1 MNEIEDDVTFCDS
14 ATSLVEGCRLP
25 VRMQGGDDWPLAE
38 IISIKEIRGQRGY
51 YVHYVDFNKRL
62 DEWVGESWL
71 DTRKV
76 QFPRRDGAPTG
87 GTTTPKKTHIGSGGG
102 LMPHFITTVG
112 LPGEPRQLISRP
124 ASPTLA
130 HETSSLVNG
139 GAVLAAALQKKM
151 NRKRKANSL
160 DIDPEVP
167 SLEAAEGEAASGAAT
182 PTTRPRQSGSMLAH
196 GHDDLVTRM
205 KNIEMIEL
213 GRHRIRPWYFAPY
226 PQEMVNLPC
235 IYICEFCLKY
245 RKSKK
250 CLERHLIKCKLKH
263 PPGNEIYRKG
273 SISFFEIDGRK
284 NKCYAQNLC
293 LLAKL
298 FLDHKTLYYDTD
310 PFLFYVMTEFDSR
323 GFHIVGY
330 FSKEKESTEDYNVA
344 CILTLPPYQRKGYGK
359 LLIEFSYELSKFE
372 GKTGSPEK
380 PLSDLGL
387 LSYRSYWAQTILD
400 ILMHSK
406 PQGDNEKPIITI
418 NEICELTSIKKE
430 DVISTLQNLN
440 LINYY
445 KGQYIISVNKQHE
458 KAMEKRTLRID
469 PKCLHWTPK
478 DWSKRSKCV

>member
-1 MNEIEDDVTFCDS
+1 MNENDDELTTFCDS
-14 ATSLVEGCRLP
+14 AASLVEGCRLP

-38 IISIKEIRGQRGY
+38 IISIKEVRGQRGY

-76 QFPRRDGAPTG
+76 QFPRRDGTVTG

-102 LMPHFITTVG
+102 MMPSFIIQAMTS
-112 LPGEPRQLISRP
+112 EPRQLISRP

-130 HETSSLVNG
+130 HEPASLVNG

-160 DIDPEVP
+160 ESEE
-167 SLEAAEGEAASGAAT
+167 SLPSGAAT
-182 PTTRPRQSGSMLAH
+182 PTAARPRTSGSMVAH

-205 KNIEMIEL
+205 KNVEVIEL
-213 GRHRIRPWYFAPY
+213 GRNRIRPWYFAPY

-235 IYICEFCLKY
+235 IYICEFCL
-245 RKSKK
+245 
-250 CLERHLIKCKLKH
+250 
-263 PPGNEIYRKG
+263 N
-273 SISFFEIDGRK
+273 ISFFEIDGRK
-284 NKCYAQNLC
+284 NKCYAQHLC

-298 FLDHKTLYYDTD
+298 FLDHKTLV
-310 PFLFYVMTEFDSR
+310 PHSGIFF
-323 GFHIVGY
+323 
-330 FSKEKESTEDYNVA
+330 
-344 CILTLPPYQRKGYGK
+344 KGEGK
-359 LLIEFSYELSKFE
+359 YRRLQCYELSKFE

-387 LSYRSYWAQTILD
+387 LS
-400 ILMHSK
+400 
-406 PQGDNEKPIITI
+406 
-418 NEICELTSIKKE
+418 EICELTSIKKE

-445 KGQYIISVNKQHE
+445 KGQYIISVNQ
-458 KAMEKRTLRID
+458 
-469 PKCLHWTPK
+469 
-478 DWSKRSKCV
+478 